1 MNVFGGAIAA
11 DHIDKAAGDGDTVAV
26 ATAAWSSACAILKGE
41 LGEDKFGSWI
51 APARLKRSR
60 GGALVVVTP
69 TGLARD
75 WIRRYAWRRIGELW
89 TQNDPERRAL
99 DLKSR
104 LEFEGEDGD
113 GAGALRASLSLVP
126 GAEDALAGKSATG
139 AQPSIAGLAASSR
152 VQSSSQVSGASGAGV
167 SAIGSASPM
176 GVALNAEAVVDSVQT
191 PARVAGLQERFTFDT
206 FVTGPSN
213 EFAVMVAK
221 RVAAWSDGCFNP
233 VFFHGPYGFG
243 KTHLLNA
250 IAWEAS
256 RQRPDKKIVYLTAE
270 RFTSTFVKALMDRA
284 APGFKDDLRTAD
296 LLLVDD
302 VQFIGGK
309 RTSEE
314 ELFHTLAALMSE
326 GRRVVFASDRPA
338 NALAELD
345 GRLRSHLGAGLV
357 CGIEVADKTLRLGI
371 LERKLA
377 LLSRDLGIEG
387 QARSDVMQFLSD
399 RFCDSVR
406 ELEGALNTLAA
417 RAGERLSKLTLDEA
431 QAFLRPHMRGG
442 EKRITVDEIQ
452 KVVAEHFKLKQADL
466 LSERRTRAVARP
478 RHVAMYLAKQL
489 TTRSY
494 PDIGRRFG
502 GRDHTTVL
510 HAVKRI
516 EELKATEPGLATDL
530 EAITRKLKD

>member
-1 MNVFGGAIAA
+1 MNVFVGAIAT
-11 DHIDKAAGDGDTVAV
+11 DHGDKAGADSDSAGA

-89 TQNDPERRAL
+89 TQSDPERRAL

-104 LEFEGEDGD
+104 LEFDGD
-113 GAGALRASLSLVP
+113 DGDDAAALRASLSVVP
-126 GAEDALAGKSATG
+126 GAENAST
-139 AQPSIAGLAASSR
+139 ASSN
-152 VQSSSQVSGASGAGV
+152 VQAGSAGAG
-167 SAIGSASPM
+167 AA
-176 GVALNAEAVVDSVQT
+176 GVAQSVEVVFDSAKT
-191 PARVAGLQERFTFDT
+191 PARVSGLQERFTFDT

-213 EFAVMVAK
+213 EFAVLVAK

-326 GRRVVFASDRPA
+326 GRRVVFSSDRAA
-338 NALAELD
+338 NALSELD

-357 CGIEVADKTLRLGI
+357 CGIEAADKSLRLGI

-377 LLSRDLGIEG
+377 LLSRELGIEG
-387 QARSDVMQFLSD
+387 QARSEVMHFLSD

-417 RAGERLSKLTLDEA
+417 RAGERLSTLTLDEA
-431 QAFLRPHMRGG
+431 QTFLRPHMRGG

-452 KVVAEHFKLKQADL
+452 KMVADYFKLKQSDL

-516 EELKATEPGLATDL
+516 EELKTTDAGLAADL